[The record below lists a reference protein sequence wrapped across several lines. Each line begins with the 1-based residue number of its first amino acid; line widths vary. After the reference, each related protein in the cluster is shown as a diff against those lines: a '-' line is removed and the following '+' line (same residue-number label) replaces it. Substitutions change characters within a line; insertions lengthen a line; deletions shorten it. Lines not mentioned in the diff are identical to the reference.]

1 MMNGYEDDG
10 GGGGGGGGHG
20 CQLLLAD
27 PTIRA
32 RPALMIRPSNK
43 RAVRTVHFMM
53 RPLCCVVRFG

>member
-32 RPALMIRPSNK
+32 AGLDDSTIEQTSCKNSSLHD
-43 RAVRTVHFMM
+43 ATVM
-53 RPLCCVVRFG
+53 LCC